1 MNVLVINCGSSSL
14 KFQLRHVPEG
24 ATGSGAGG
32 VLAGGLVQ
40 GIGGPAEVTLRAERG
55 EPRRSAQPVPDYT
68 AAVRVALGWLE
79 ERGLAGPGAGNGAGI
94 AAVGHRFVHGGERL
108 FRPVRIDAAV
118 RRELH
123 ALEELAP
130 LHNRPSLAGVDAVE
144 AALGRALPQVAV
156 FDTAFHHDLPEVAR
170 LYGLPG
176 ELAARHGIR
185 RYGFHGTSCRSVLE
199 QYGELPGA
207 VPEGRVIV
215 LHLGSGCSAT
225 AVRGGRSQ
233 DTSMGFT
240 PLEGLLMGT
249 RSGDL
254 DPAVPLHLARAAGL
268 SPEAVEH
275 LLNEASGLKGV
286 SGTSAD
292 LRELLATEAAQP
304 AAHRAVELFCY
315 RIRKYIGAYLAA
327 LEGADAV
334 LFTGGVGEHMP
345 AVRERICAPLAWCGL
360 RLDPARNEAARG
372 AAAARISA
380 DGAPIQ
386 AYVIPSDEERM
397 IAWDTACCLG

>member
-14 KFQLRHVPEG
+14 KFQLRQVPAG
-24 ATGSGAGG
+24 AEHSGAGRL
-32 VLAGGLVQ
+32 LAGGLVQ
-40 GIGGPAEVTLRAERG
+40 GIGGRAEVTLRAAQG
-55 EPRRSAQPVPDYT
+55 EPERSRGDVPDYA
-68 AAVRVALGWLE
+68 AAVRLALDWLE
-79 ERGLAGPGAGNGAGI
+79 RTGLATGGDGQRGI

-108 FRPVRIDAAV
+108 FRPVVIDEAV

-130 LHNRPSLAGVDAVE
+130 LHNRPSLAGVEAVQ
-144 AALGRALPQVAV
+144 AALGTDVPQVAV

-170 LYGLPG
+170 SYGLPL

-185 RYGFHGTSCRSVLE
+185 RFGFHGTSCRSVLE
-199 QYGELPGA
+199 QYGQLPGA
-207 VPEGRVIV
+207 VPGARAIV

-225 AVRGGRSQ
+225 AVRDGHSV

-249 RSGDL
+249 RCGDL
-254 DPAVPLHLARAAGL
+254 DPAVPLHLTRAAGL
-268 SPEAVEH
+268 TPEAVEH
-275 LLNEASGLKGV
+275 LLNEGSGLKGV

-292 LRELLATEAAQP
+292 LRELLAAEAGHAP
-304 AAHRAVELFCY
+304 SRLAVELFCY

-334 LFTGGVGEHMP
+334 LFTGGVGEHLP
-345 AVRERICAPLAWCGL
+345 VVRDRICAPLGWCGL
-360 RLDPARNEAARG
+360 QLDAARNEAARG
-372 AAAARISA
+372 GSAERISA
-380 DGAPIQ
+380 DGAPIE
-386 AYVIPSDEERM
+386 AFVIPSDEERI
-397 IAWDTACCLG
+397 IAWDTARCVG